1 MEKKKKWDKTFSKRL
16 EPYYDELKW
25 LYSELYNNDQQ
36 AFDYFTDMLFEY
48 YRKRSKTLKM
58 WDEARDVVKDW
69 FAGNE
74 MLGMLM
80 YTNCFAGNLK
90 GVKQHLDYIEE
101 CGVNYIHLMPLLES
115 PEGRS
120 DGG

>member
-48 YRKRSKTLKM
+48 YKKRFIWTFS
-58 WDEARDVVKDW
+58 V
-69 FAGNE
+69 
-74 MLGMLM
+74 
-80 YTNCFAGNLK
+80 
-90 GVKQHLDYIEE
+90 
-101 CGVNYIHLMPLLES
+101 
-115 PEGRS
+115 
-120 DGG
+120 